1 MSADPN
7 NAPSSH
13 YNTPSSNTPS
23 SNTPSSNTPSSPL
36 NPMNET
42 KVRGEGGEE
51 EDEDE
56 GRLVD
61 EGKACCFIL

>member
-13 YNTPSSNTPS
+13 Y
-23 SNTPSSNTPSSPL
+23 NTPSSNTPSSPL

>member
-7 NAPSSH
+7 NAPSGH

-23 SNTPSSNTPSSPL
+23 SNSPSSPL

-42 KVRGEGGEE
+42 KVRGEGEEE